1 MPWLALGTTVRE
13 LPEGETVV
21 GSGADADWRV
31 SSTDL
36 NPRHFVVRVSAGTMV
51 VIDPGA
57 HDNVVAMNGR
67 QLVAPTQLQDGSTIF
82 AGSGV
87 FAFTLNP
94 PGARVESEPSE
105 PGFLV
110 NDADRVAYTLSSRST
125 TIGRD
130 ASNVI
135 VLRDPTASR
144 FHAEVRREAGGFA
157 LRSIGAMGA
166 VLNGVDM
173 ERPTLLEE
181 GDVAEIAFAELRF
194 THSAPSG
201 GVRLASAETIRA
213 DESSRRPT
221 LEPGERVV
229 VDESSPAGRHTRRV
243 QILVGLGVV
252 LAAVLW
258 WAFP

>member
-31 SSTDL
+31 SSADL

-51 VIDPGA
+51 VVDPGSA
-57 HDNVVAMNGR
+57 ENVVAMGGR
-67 QLVAPTQLQDGSTIF
+67 QLAGPEQLQDGSTIF

-87 FAFTLNP
+87 FVFAVNP
-94 PGARVESEPSE
+94 TTARAEDESSE

-110 NDADRVAYTLSSRST
+110 NDADRIAYPLASRST

-130 ASNVI
+130 ASNTI

-194 THSAPSG
+194 TRSAPSG
-201 GVRLASAETIRA
+201 GIRLASSEAVRA

-229 VDESSPAGRHTRRV
+229 VDESGPAGRHTRRV
-243 QILVGLGVV
+243 QVLLALGVV

-258 WAFP
+258 RAFT